1 MEPRQQRNWPPS
13 AKETAIKTDDVFDDD
28 AQIEL
33 GEPAVAMNE
42 DDETERPMEP
52 QDMGRVVRKFGQV
65 RRLVVHVAA
74 KSWADSIF
82 MRSAAA
88 AFWQMLSLAP
98 LLLVLL
104 GSLGYV
110 GHWFGPDTV
119 AVVESKIITF
129 SRKLISPSVGDD
141 LVAPTVADVLQPG
154 HGGVLSI
161 GFVLS
166 LWAGSSAIAAFVDA
180 ITAAHGQASA
190 RHPVWQRIFALLL
203 CIGFLIA
210 AVLILPV
217 VALGPS
223 LAGRVL
229 PVEWREP
236 GLRLIDIFY
245 YPGTGLLLIVA
256 LTTLYKLALQHT
268 LRWRRLFGGALV
280 AGVFFMAASEGLR
293 RYLSWTAQAGI
304 SYGALAT
311 AIAFLLFNFFLG
323 FAIILGAEFNAG
335 VQEFWPSPETRWP
348 HPLTWW
354 RTRRELTPVRNL
366 QTRLRRA
373 RGR

>member
-293 RYLSWTAQAGI
+293 RYLSWTAQA
-304 SYGALAT
+304 STSVT
-311 AIAFLLFNFFLG
+311 APW
-323 FAIILGAEFNAG
+323 
-335 VQEFWPSPETRWP
+335 QRPSPSCSSISSSASRSSSGRSSTRASRSSGLLP
-348 HPLTWW
+348 
-354 RTRRELTPVRNL
+354 
-366 QTRLRRA
+366 RLA
-373 RGR
+373 GRIR